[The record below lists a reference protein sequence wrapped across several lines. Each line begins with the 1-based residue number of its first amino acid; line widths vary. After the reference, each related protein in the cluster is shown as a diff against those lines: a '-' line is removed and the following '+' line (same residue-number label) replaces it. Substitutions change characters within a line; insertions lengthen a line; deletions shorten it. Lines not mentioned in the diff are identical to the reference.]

1 MGEGENYNQSRRRA
15 MMGERRVSNHLQLW
29 LLHLAPLAVEF
40 STWESTDILT

>member
-1 MGEGENYNQSRRRA
+1 

-40 STWESTDILT
+40 ESTDTLT